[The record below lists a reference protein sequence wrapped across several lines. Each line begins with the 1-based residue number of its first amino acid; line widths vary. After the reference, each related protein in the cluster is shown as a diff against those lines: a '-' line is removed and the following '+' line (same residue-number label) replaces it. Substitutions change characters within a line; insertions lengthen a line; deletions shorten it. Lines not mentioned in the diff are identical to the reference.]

1 MMVITQNRTLRC
13 WIASLPSGA
22 VDFGP
27 ALPPRGRA
35 VPLLAANKA
44 RPHFLARNASLSEG
58 RNS

>member
-1 MMVITQNRTLRC
+1 MMFFKQNRTLCYR
-13 WIASLPSGA
+13 IASLPSGA

-44 RPHFLARNASLSEG
+44 RPFFPTQRTLLFKG
-58 RNS
+58 RTT